1 MGTLNASDK
10 MRYRSIESVHIGV
23 KLMYDH
29 GVIGD
34 WDATQ

>member
-1 MGTLNASDK
+1 MGTSNVSDK
-10 MRYRSIESVHIGV
+10 MRYKSIESVHIGV
-23 KLMYDH
+23 KILYDY